1 MPAALPQDLCW
12 RIVEKYW
19 LDGVGPATIS
29 HQLGTSVRPLSKRQ
43 IRVVLRRFART
54 GEVATH
60 QGRRL
65 ADPANTIFSHDE
77 DMRLLELVTVLD
89 DKSML
94 QEIRARYCLASGMEP
109 AMATVCQAMRRL
121 GFTRKKVA
129 RLRCPATAHAH
140 ALTAAACPRG
150 RSCTASPASAMSTVR
165 MSSTA
170 T

>member
-1 MPAALPQDLCW
+1 
-12 RIVEKYW
+12 
-19 LDGVGPATIS
+19 
-29 HQLGTSVRPLSKRQ
+29 
-43 IRVVLRRFART
+43 
-54 GEVATH
+54 
-60 QGRRL
+60 
-65 ADPANTIFSHDE
+65 
-77 DMRLLELVTVLD
+77 MRLLELVTVLD

-109 AMATVCQAMRRL
+109 AMATVCRAMRRL

>member
-29 HQLGTSVRPLSKRQ
+29 QQLGTSVRPLSKRQ

-94 QEIRARYCLASGMEP
+94 QESIGARPRSNADTRSDRGQHGRCWP
-109 AMATVCQAMRRL
+109 RRL
-121 GFTRKKVA
+121 
-129 RLRCPATAHAH
+129 AHD
-140 ALTAAACPRG
+140 G
-150 RSCTASPASAMSTVR
+150 VR
-165 MSSTA
+165 RA
-170 T
+170 E